1 MLKWR
6 TLVAASARACSA
18 ASGGVAAVVFVYRS
32 LSRKKTGKSKKEKK
46 NCKAA
51 LVLRFDLLNML
62 LTDMDVGE
70 TVFGEGSKAAT
81 QWA

>member
-18 ASGGVAAVVFVYRS
+18 ASGAVAAVVLVYRS
-32 LSRKKTGKSKKEKK
+32 LSKKKREMKKK

-70 TVFGEGSKAAT
+70 TVLGKGSKAAT
-81 QWA
+81 RLA